1 MRNNTSLN
9 PPKPKPPKPPR
20 KKPEVLPPLKDG
32 RPTKRT
38 PENRAKILEAL
49 ELGTSFDSAAKY
61 AGMDPDTLRTWR
73 REDTSFFEDCEKA
86 RGRMQV
92 TMLAVIKRAAITEK
106 QWQAAA
112 WKLERIF
119 PEEFGRKFQ
128 PLAMVQEQPQ
138 GDLPGKTYH
147 VAIAP
152 IEAEQQ

>member
-1 MRNNTSLN
+1 
-9 PPKPKPPKPPR
+9 
-20 KKPEVLPPLKDG
+20 
-32 RPTKRT
+32 
-38 PENRAKILEAL
+38 
-49 ELGTSFDSAAKY
+49 
-61 AGMDPDTLRTWR
+61 
-73 REDTSFFEDCEKA
+73 
-86 RGRMQV
+86 MQV